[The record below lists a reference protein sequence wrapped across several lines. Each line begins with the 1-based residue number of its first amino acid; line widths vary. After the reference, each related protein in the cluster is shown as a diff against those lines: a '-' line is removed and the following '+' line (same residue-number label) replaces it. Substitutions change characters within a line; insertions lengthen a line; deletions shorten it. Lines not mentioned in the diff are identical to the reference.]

1 MKVSPP
7 KAKLWDG
14 RFTRPV
20 TRLRR
25 VAFCTTCMD
34 RLHDLRRTLP
44 ANLADNADYPN
55 LQIVLLDYNSQD
67 GLEDW
72 VRQSLASELK
82 SGRVVYYRTT
92 EPTHYEMAHSRNLAF
107 ALAEAEL
114 VASVDADNFTNANF
128 ARHLNRLA
136 NELPEKAVF
145 IKSWQRMNGRIALY
159 KREWSALGGYDERLV
174 GYGYDDMDLVRRA
187 VASGFTLARFG
198 GAYSRRLPTPS
209 RSKVANIPR
218 KDWRVTQGQ
227 NRDRSEANLKS
238 GRLEANR
245 GIRWATGT
253 VVRNFTDT
261 LHVSL
266 GPA

>member
-1 MKVSPP
+1 MKVSLP

-25 VAFCTTCMD
+25 IAVCTTCMD

-44 ANLADNADYPN
+44 ANLADNADYPS
-55 LQIVLLDYNSQD
+55 LQIVLLDYNSHD

-72 VRQSLASELK
+72 VRHSLADELK

-92 EPTHYEMAHSRNLAF
+92 EPTHYEMARSRNLAF

-114 VASVDADNFTNANF
+114 IASVDADNFTNAGF
-128 ARHLNRLA
+128 ASHLNRLA
-136 NELPEKAVF
+136 TELPQQAVF

-159 KREWSALGGYDERLV
+159 KDEWTALGGYDESLV

-187 VASGFTLARFG
+187 LASAFTLARFG
-198 GAYSRRLPTPS
+198 GAFARRLPTPP

-218 KDWRVTQGQ
+218 KDWRVTQDL
-227 NRDRSEANLKS
+227 NRELSEANLKN
-238 GRLEANR
+238 GQLQANR
-245 GIRWATGT
+245 GARWAVGT

-261 LHVSL
+261 LHVGM